1 VDLLLRGIASVTV
14 HSLTVPFTSEQ
25 ATMKPDLGDVFG
37 VVDAEV
43 CGGPHGS
50 STNSTTNRGLSAFA
64 VVLSDA
70 STASSLYGNAARRP
84 IVSDDASHLSANRST
99 RGFPTLEMKPALT
112 PSA

>member
-1 VDLLLRGIASVTV
+1 VTV
-14 HSLTVPFTSEQ
+14 YSVTVPFTSEQ

-43 CGGPHGS
+43 CAGPHGPAR
-50 STNSTTNRGLSAFA
+50 TARRTRTLSAFA

-84 IVSDDASHLSANRST
+84 IVSDDASHLSANRCT
-99 RGFPTLEMKPALT
+99 RGFPTFEMKPALT